1 MYDYRLVSAY
11 MSHHMGSR
19 EQRRP
24 LTGHPA
30 RRVYQLLTER
40 RAPRNERSR

>member
-11 MSHHMGSR
+11 MNLHMAPR
-19 EQRRP
+19 VRRP

-30 RRVYQLLTER
+30 RRVYQLLAER
-40 RAPRNERSR
+40 RTPRNERSR

>member
-11 MSHHMGSR
+11 MSHHMTAR
-19 EQRRP
+19 ERRP
-24 LTGHPA
+24 LTGHRV

-40 RAPRNERSR
+40 RTPRNERSR

>member
-11 MSHHMGSR
+11 MSLHMTAR
-19 EQRRP
+19 ERRP

-30 RRVYQLLTER
+30 RRVYQLLSSR
-40 RAPRNERSR
+40 RTPRNERSR

>member
-11 MSHHMGSR
+11 MSLHLASR
-19 EQRRP
+19 DRRP

-30 RRVYQLLTER
+30 TRVYRLPVPR
-40 RAPRNERSR
+40 RTPRNDRGR

>member
-11 MSHHMGSR
+11 MSLNMQPR
-19 EQRRP
+19 TRRP

-30 RRVYQLLTER
+30 RRVYRLPTER
-40 RAPRNERSR
+40 PSPRNERGR

>member
-11 MSHHMGSR
+11 ITLNLQPR
-19 EQRRP
+19 ERRP

-30 RRVYQLLTER
+30 RRVYQLLAER
-40 RAPRNERSR
+40 RMPRNDRSR

>member
-11 MSHHMGSR
+11 MNLHRPSR
-19 EQRRP
+19 ERRP

-30 RRVYQLLTER
+30 SRVYRLPTQR
-40 RAPRNERSR
+40 RTPRNEGSR

>member
-11 MSHHMGSR
+11 MSHHMGAR
-19 EQRRP
+19 ERRP
-24 LTGHPA
+24 QTGHPA

-40 RAPRNERSR
+40 RTPRNERTR